1 MRRPAA
7 KLKRDARDGAAT
19 ERVTRK
25 GRRAIVLAFA
35 RSGPMTYAPAD
46 RAFYDADSHIMELPS
61 FLKDYADPGLRD
73 EIPEVSYAASIVTDE
88 EVAVIVGQG
97 GRHSPE
103 HVAAQIAL
111 GDRLIESSKEIQAL
125 GAFHSGDRSKALDLL
140 GFRRQLVFAT
150 HSVAMPFSAS
160 SKLEPRLRYGA
171 ARAHN
176 RHMAEF
182 CRPDPRLMG
191 VAVVPLDE
199 PDLALAEL
207 EFVLE
212 AGLKAVWVPHRP
224 CGDRSP
230 GHVDLDP
237 FWARLAESGTPFLL
251 HVGGAPLQLAKAW
264 MNNGRPPT
272 KDWLGG
278 GENLRTKDIAL
289 LHEGPEAF
297 LTMLV
302 LDGVL
307 ERHPGLRGASV
318 ELGAGWVP
326 ELLRRLDWVV
336 KHWSRNDANLQAL
349 RRTPSQ
355 QITAQLAFTPFVFEE
370 VGNLIDQS
378 SPDLYLFSSD
388 YPHIEGGRNP
398 IGRFEAALG
407 ERPGAVRDKFY
418 AENFLRIFPQ
428 AA

>member
-1 MRRPAA
+1 
-7 KLKRDARDGAAT
+7 
-19 ERVTRK
+19 
-25 GRRAIVLAFA
+25 
-35 RSGPMTYAPAD
+35 MTYAPAH
-46 RAFYDADSHIMELPS
+46 RAFYDADSHIMELPD
-61 FLKDYADPGLRD
+61 FLKKYADPALRD
-73 EIPEVSYAASIVTDE
+73 EIPEVSYSASIVTDE
-88 EVAVIVGQG
+88 EVAVIMGQG
-97 GRHSPE
+97 GRHSDD
-103 HVAAQIAL
+103 HIAAQIAL
-111 GDRLIESSKEIQAL
+111 GDRLIEASKEIQAL
-125 GAFHSGDRSKALDLL
+125 GAFEPSDRSRAMDLL
-140 GFRRQLVFAT
+140 GFKKQLVFAT
-150 HSVAMPFSAS
+150 HSLRMPFSPS
-160 SKLEPRLRYGA
+160 LKLEHRLRFGA

-182 CRPDPRLMG
+182 CQADDRLMG
-191 VAVVPLDE
+191 VGVVPLDD

-207 EFVLE
+207 EFLIRHGLE
-212 AGLKAVWVPHRP
+212 AVWLPHRP

-230 GHVDLDP
+230 GHVDFDP
-237 FWARLAESGTPFLL
+237 LWARMAEAGLPFVL

-278 GENLRTKDIAL
+278 GENLRTKDVAL

-307 ERHPGLRGASV
+307 ERHPGLRGAVV

-349 RRTPSQ
+349 TRKPSE
-355 QITAQLAFTPFVFEE
+355 QITQQLAFTPFVFEE
-370 VGNLIDQS
+370 VGLFIDQS
-378 SPDLYLFSSD
+378 NPDLYLFSSD

-398 IGRFEAALG
+398 IGRFEASLG
-407 ERPGAVRDKFY
+407 DRSEAVREKFY
-418 AENFLRIFPQ
+418 AENFLRIFPKARVHGPQ
-428 AA
+428 ATVTA

>member
-1 MRRPAA
+1 M
-7 KLKRDARDGAAT
+7 
-19 ERVTRK
+19 
-25 GRRAIVLAFA
+25 
-35 RSGPMTYAPAD
+35 
-46 RAFYDADSHIMELPS
+46 
-61 FLKDYADPGLRD
+61 
-73 EIPEVSYAASIVTDE
+73 
-88 EVAVIVGQG
+88 
-97 GRHSPE
+97 
-103 HVAAQIAL
+103 
-111 GDRLIESSKEIQAL
+111 
-125 GAFHSGDRSKALDLL
+125 
-140 GFRRQLVFAT
+140 FAT

-171 ARAHN
+171 ARAHH

-182 CRPDPRLMG
+182 CKADPRLMG

-199 PDLALAEL
+199 PDLAMAEL
-207 EFVLE
+207 EFALA
-212 AGLKAVWVPHRP
+212 AGLKAAWVPHRP

-237 FWARLAESGTPFLL
+237 FWARLAETGTPFLL

-307 ERHPGLRGASV
+307 ERHPTLRGASV

-349 RRTPSQ
+349 RRKPSE
-355 QITAQLAFTPFVFEE
+355 QITQQLAFTPFVFEE

-378 SPDLYLFSSD
+378 NPDLYLFSSD

-398 IGRFEAALG
+398 IGRFEASLG

-418 AENFLRIFPQ
+418 AENFLRIFPD
-428 AA
+428 A

>member
-1 MRRPAA
+1 
-7 KLKRDARDGAAT
+7 
-19 ERVTRK
+19 
-25 GRRAIVLAFA
+25 
-35 RSGPMTYAPAD
+35 MTYAPAT
-46 RAFYDADSHIMELPS
+46 RPIYDADSHIMELPD
-61 FLKDYADPGLRD
+61 FLKKYADPALR
-73 EIPEVSYAASIVTDE
+73 ESIPEVSYSASIVTDE
-88 EVAVIVGQG
+88 EVAVIVNQG

-103 HVAAQIAL
+103 HVAAQVAL
-111 GDRLIESSKEIQAL
+111 GERLIESSKEIQAL
-125 GAFHSGDRSKALDLL
+125 GAFDAADRSKALDLL

-160 SKLEPRLRYGA
+160 SKLDPALRYGA

-176 RHMAEF
+176 RHMADF
-182 CRPDPRLMG
+182 CGGDSRLLG
-191 VAVVPLDE
+191 VAIVPLDDPE
-199 PDLALAEL
+199 LAMRELDL
-207 EFVLE
+207 VLE

-237 FWARLAESGTPFLL
+237 FWARLAESGTPFVL
-251 HVGGAPLQLAKAW
+251 HVGGAPLQLARAW
-264 MNNGRPPT
+264 MNNGRAPT

-307 ERHPGLRGASV
+307 ERHPGLRGACV

-336 KHWSRNDANLQAL
+336 KHWSRNDANLQGL
-349 RRTPSQ
+349 TRTPSR
-355 QITAQLAFTPFVFEE
+355 QITDQLAFTPFVFEA
-370 VGNLIDQS
+370 VGDLIDQS
-378 SPDLYLFSSD
+378 NAELYLFSTD

-407 ERPGAVRDKFY
+407 DRGDAVRDKFY
-418 AENFLRIFPQ
+418 AENFLRIFPSERVHPP
-428 AA
+428 AEASARP